1 MSRNKQSGTRVQ
13 GGSRGR
19 DESESKGDRRQ
30 LEILKEN
37 VEDQEICAL
46 VAMEEKNER
55 LMEIREAQ
63 I

>member
-1 MSRNKQSGTRVQ
+1 MQ

-37 VEDQEICAL
+37 MEDQEICAL

-55 LMEIREAQ
+55 QMEIREAQ